1 MLHNPLDST
10 TGIGDVTVAVNPP
23 AATSRAKS
31 KKKKSVANEARP
43 PRKKRKGAKRSARS
57 DRDEEEDDS
66 DQESIA
72 VKGEQKERASAD
84 KSESKEAA
92 AEDDQSEDN
101 EDHLAPP
108 SKILV
113 LDIGGTKLKA
123 LATGHTEPRKMTSG
137 KRLTPAKMVKAVQEL
152 AVGWEYEAIS
162 IGFPGLV
169 GENGPRSEPGNLAS
183 GWVGFD
189 FTAAFGMPVR
199 IINDASMQ
207 ALGSYEGGR
216 MLFLGLGTGLGSALI
231 ANNVLINLELGQ
243 LPYRDERNL
252 GETLGRRGM
261 TQLGKK
267 DWRAAIA
274 EIVPALMGAF
284 AADYVVL
291 GGGNSK
297 EVKLLPP
304 GARMGHNLTAF
315 RGGFRLWH
323 VDDVRTQWG
332 DVSLPGASAA
342 SGEWRLV

>member
-1 MLHNPLDST
+1 MLHNPLEAT
-10 TGIGDVTVAVNPP
+10 NGAGDVSVVVNTP
-23 AATSRAKS
+23 ATSSSAGSDKELPR
-31 KKKKSVANEARP
+31 
-43 PRKKRKGAKRSARS
+43 PRKKKRRVKKDREPTDKREEDGARS
-57 DRDEEEDDS
+57 TQAEPVQVQKGKDGKESMESSADRPLEVTDGIGEEE
-66 DQESIA
+66 
-72 VKGEQKERASAD
+72 KP
-84 KSESKEAA
+84 
-92 AEDDQSEDN
+92 
-101 EDHLAPP
+101 APP
-108 SKILV
+108 TKILV

-123 LATGHTEPRKMTSG
+123 LASGQTEPRKMTSG

-152 AVGWEYEAIS
+152 AVGWEYEAVS

-169 GENGPRSEPGNLAS
+169 GENGPRSEPGNLSS

-189 FTAAFGMPVR
+189 YTAAFGMPVR

-243 LPYRDERNL
+243 LPYREGRNL

-267 DWRAAIA
+267 EWRTVVG

-297 EVKLLPP
+297 EVKVLPP

-315 RGGFRLWH
+315 RGGFRVWH
-323 VDDVRTQWG
+323 VDDVRTQSG

>member
-1 MLHNPLDST
+1 MLQNPLDAS
-10 TGIGDVTVAVNPP
+10 ISAGDVSVAVNPP
-23 AATSRAKS
+23 TAPTASPDDEPPR
-31 KKKKSVANEARP
+31 
-43 PRKKRKGAKRSARS
+43 PRKKKRKAPTDREPTDKREKADASSTPTERVRVKKKEEKGYEEKKES
-57 DRDEEEDDS
+57 DKEPAEPADGGSEEE
-66 DQESIA
+66 
-72 VKGEQKERASAD
+72 KP
-84 KSESKEAA
+84 
-92 AEDDQSEDN
+92 
-101 EDHLAPP
+101 APP
-108 SKILV
+108 TKILV

-137 KRLTPAKMVKAVQEL
+137 KRLTPAKMVQAVQEL
-152 AVGWEYEAIS
+152 AVGWEYEAVS

-189 FTAAFGMPVR
+189 YTAAFGMPVR

-243 LPYRDERNL
+243 LLYREDRNL

-267 DWRAAIA
+267 EWRNVVG

-297 EVKLLPP
+297 EVKTLPP

-323 VDDVRTQWG
+323 VDDVRTQSG

-342 SGEWRLV
+342 AGEWRLV